1 MAVRAASTRVI
12 GVTRFRRSGAA
23 LLTVDLSGVRRV
35 VVTVARGAAADEVG
49 EPDEGDQRRD
59 QPLVDRVLQAFGNRG
74 GRLRRHG
81 RQSELRERDAGEVA
95 HLGAACLVLAVDR
108 LHVDRDL
115 RLVGRTIV
123 AEPAARER
131 VSAAGRGGEA
141 PLDLLA
147 EIGDLAEQRRA
158 GRADVAAGWNLALLL
173 QMIAELALGDLA
185 ERVVEII
192 LRHAERA
199 GVDAIAAADAGIRV
213 VSDDTGD
220 RILAHGG
227 DRAYRHAGGIDAVQA
242 MPLDDGEAVDLAVL
256 LLRRAV
262 AIDLDDVERAA
273 RQILRGVPC
282 VLVPGAERRRHLG
295 RHVVRRL
302 ACRHAGLAADAQRR
316 VVEHADRLRQSLAW
330 RTRNGGRLA
339 RRDGRRGG

>member
-108 LHVDRDL
+108 LHVGRAL

-123 AEPAARER
+123 AARER

-273 RQILRGVPC
+273 RQI
-282 VLVPGAERRRHLG
+282 
-295 RHVVRRL
+295 
-302 ACRHAGLAADAQRR
+302 
-316 VVEHADRLRQSLAW
+316 
-330 RTRNGGRLA
+330 
-339 RRDGRRGG
+339 